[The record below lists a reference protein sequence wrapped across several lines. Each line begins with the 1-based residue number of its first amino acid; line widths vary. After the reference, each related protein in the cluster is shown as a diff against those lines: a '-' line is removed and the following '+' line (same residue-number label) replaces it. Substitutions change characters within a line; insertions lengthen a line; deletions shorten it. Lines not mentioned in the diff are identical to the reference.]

1 MTHHF
6 VLSIHPDAQHDWDKC
21 VLRNPITGERPDFTE
36 IIADA
41 VANESG
47 AYLVSVKVE
56 VTVLEKASLP
66 QNEEVSRVL
75 SPVKAVSPNL
85 KHQEWVAS

>member
-47 AYLVSVKVE
+47 AYLVCVKVE
-56 VTVLEKASLP
+56 VTVLEKAPLP
-66 QNEEVSRVL
+66 QNEEISRVL
-75 SPVKAVSPNL
+75 SPIKTISPHP
-85 KHQEWVAS
+85 KRQEWVAS